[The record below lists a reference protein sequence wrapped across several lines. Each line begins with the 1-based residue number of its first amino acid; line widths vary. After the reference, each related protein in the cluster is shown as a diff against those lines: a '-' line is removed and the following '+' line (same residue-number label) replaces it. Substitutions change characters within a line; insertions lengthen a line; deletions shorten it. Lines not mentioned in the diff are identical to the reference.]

1 MPASSSHKSYSL
13 ALRLWHWGNA
23 AVISGLL
30 TTILFLFVIIKTKEV
45 GPIFQEMLAKDGL
58 EVTQQQ
64 ARALRKVVSSRI
76 WDWHITLGLILTGLL
91 VFRVALEWLQPAGQ
105 RFATRLRSARAH
117 FRRQGPDVRDTRHS
131 LLVKWSYL
139 VFYVLLGVMVGTGLV
154 LVYADDVAF
163 LHSIEHTCKEIHE
176 VTMYLVIAFVVAHV
190 VGVVWAEVTRN
201 RGIVSDMINGGNQ
214 VEEV

>member
-1 MPASSSHKSYSL
+1 MAASSPPKPYSL
-13 ALRLWHWGNA
+13 AMRLWHWSNA

-64 ARALRKVVSSRI
+64 ARALRKVVSNRI

-91 VFRVALEWLQPAGQ
+91 VFRVVLEWLQPASQ
-105 RFATRLRSARAH
+105 RFSTRLRNARAH
-117 FRRQGPDVRDTRHS
+117 YQRKGADTRDARHS
-131 LLVKWSYL
+131 VLVKWSYL
-139 VFYVLLGVMVGTGLV
+139 VFYLLLVVMVGTGLV

-163 LHSIEHTCKEIHE
+163 LHAIEHTCKEIHE

-201 RGIVSDMINGGNQ
+201 RGIVSDMINGGNR
-214 VEEV
+214 VE